1 MKIPTALSEEQK
13 QIVLEFA
20 RLERDTP
27 GTVNGI
33 HPSEQGKT
41 RRSRAETREEET
53 RATQEESAD
62 SEEKEG
68 FFQRWK
74 KKLLGRLVSREIFM
88 QMSLAF
94 FAPSDPYHSVMSWYF

>member
-1 MKIPTALSEEQK
+1 MTQYPQQVKIPTALTEEQK
-13 QIVLEFA
+13 EIVREFA

-41 RRSRAETREEET
+41 KRSKAEKTT
-53 RATQEESAD
+53 ESD
-62 SEEKEG
+62 TSKSDTSEEKEEVEEG

-74 KKLLGRLVSREIFM
+74 KRLLG
-88 QMSLAF
+88 
-94 FAPSDPYHSVMSWYF
+94 

>member
-1 MKIPTALSEEQK
+1 MKIPTALTEEQK
-13 QIVLEFA
+13 EIVLEFA

-41 RRSRAETREEET
+41 KRSKKETEEK
-53 RATQEESAD
+53 AD
-62 SEEKEG
+62 RYASPPQSDDVSEEKEGEG

-74 KKLLGRLVSREIFM
+74 KKLLG
-88 QMSLAF
+88 
-94 FAPSDPYHSVMSWYF
+94 

>member
-1 MKIPTALSEEQK
+1 MKIPTALTEEQK
-13 QIVLEFA
+13 EIVLEFA

-41 RRSRAETREEET
+41 KRSKKETEEK
-53 RATQEESAD
+53 ADTQSD
-62 SEEKEG
+62 DVSEEKEDEG

-74 KKLLGRLVSREIFM
+74 KKLLG
-88 QMSLAF
+88 
-94 FAPSDPYHSVMSWYF
+94 